1 MQGVQKILLYI
12 IALILGLFVFIL
24 FASFVASG
32 VDAVRLTKI
41 LFIGVLFV
49 LLLLLVVLTLRSI
62 VITDHKGLFLGILG
76 IITIGLLIL
85 FFNRSI
91 QFTGSSIISFGMVNP
106 QDNIGFWGIIAF
118 MQVIPLKYLQRNKP
132 WMDKVVFII
141 ASELVILL
149 MAWVFGGVLTESF
162 NSLRYY

>member
-1 MQGVQKILLYI
+1 MQGIQKIFVYI
-12 IALILGLFVFIL
+12 IAFIFALFALIL
-24 FASFVASG
+24 FASFLASG
-32 VDAVRLTKI
+32 VDAVRLTKM

-49 LLLLLVVLTLRSI
+49 LLLLLVVLALKSI
-62 VITDHKGLFLGILG
+62 VITDHKGLFLGIMG
-76 IITIGLLIL
+76 IIIIGLIVVFL
-85 FFNRSI
+85 NRTL
-91 QFTGSSIISFGMVNP
+91 QFTGSSIFSFGIVSP

-149 MAWVFGGVLTESF
+149 MAWVFGGILTESI
-162 NSLRYY
+162 NRIRY